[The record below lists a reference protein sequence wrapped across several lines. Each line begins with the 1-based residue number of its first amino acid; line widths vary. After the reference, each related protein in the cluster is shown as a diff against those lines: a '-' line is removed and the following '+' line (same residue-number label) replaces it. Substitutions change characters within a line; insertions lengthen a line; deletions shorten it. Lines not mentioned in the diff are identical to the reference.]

1 MFSILSIFWFFREAK
16 YILFWV
22 YLWQLKEYHIPRL
35 VDHFRTHKGRQIIL
49 NPFLYIKVIL
59 FLVILASVNVFSF
72 VFLVMLLVYL
82 AESAL
87 FLKSIFS
94 KTIKRPVKTSKTGL
108 LLAVAFII
116 AGFFITW
123 VSFNLAGSQQL
134 SWILAFD
141 IFTPFI
147 VSAIVLAFQPI
158 FVFAR
163 NNILRRAEEKV
174 KTFKNLTV
182 IAITGSYGKT
192 STKEFLATI
201 LSSKFNVASTKEHQN
216 SEMGIANCILND
228 LNEKHQIFIVEMG
241 AYKKG
246 GIKLLC
252 DMVKP
257 KIGIVTGINEQH
269 LALFGSL
276 ENLLSAEGGEEL
288 AEALPKNGV
297 LVVNGDNKYCLDLLR
312 KSSNLPANQEKKYVI
327 SNKAIE
333 ADIWTEDVS
342 IEKKSVSFLTV
353 NRNKELGHFKV
364 NVLGKQNVQNLLGA
378 ILVAREQ
385 GMSIEE
391 IAEACK
397 KIKPDLAGMVLK
409 QGKNG
414 LDIID
419 SSYSAN
425 PDGVFADL
433 EYLSIFP
440 QKKAIIMPCLI
451 ELGPNSAEIHRKIGK
466 RIAEICNLAVITTK
480 DKFEDLKSGAMEAGM
495 SQSSILFC
503 ENPDEI
509 STIVSLFCKS
519 GDAILIEGRVP
530 GKVIKLLTDA

>member
-35 VDHFRTHKGRQIIL
+35 LDHFRTHKGKQIIF
-49 NPFLYIKVIL
+49 NPLLYIKIIL
-59 FLVILASVNVFSF
+59 FLIILISEDVFSF
-72 VFLVMLLVYL
+72 IFLALLLVYI

-87 FLKSIFS
+87 FLKAIFS
-94 KTIKRPVKTSKTGL
+94 KTVKRPVRTFKTGL
-108 LLAVAFII
+108 LLAVSFVV

-123 VSFNLAGSQQL
+123 TSFNFTGSKQL
-134 SWILAFD
+134 LWFLVFD
-141 IFTPFI
+141 IFTPLI
-147 VSAIVLAFQPI
+147 VTAVVLAFQPI

-163 NNILRRAEEKV
+163 NNILRRAEEKM

-182 IAITGSYGKT
+182 IGITGSYGKT

-228 LNEKHQIFIVEMG
+228 LSESHQIFIVEMG

-252 DMVKP
+252 DIVKP
-257 KIGIVTGINEQH
+257 KIGLVAGVNEQH

-288 AEALPKNGV
+288 AEALPKNGM

-327 SNKAIE
+327 SNKSIE
-333 ADIWTEDVS
+333 ADIWTEDIS
-342 IEKKSVSFLTV
+342 IEKNSVSFLAV
-353 NRNKELGHFKV
+353 NRNKEMGHFKV

-378 ILVAREQ
+378 ILVAREL
-385 GMSIEE
+385 GMSVEE

-397 KIKPDLAGMVLK
+397 KIKQDLAGMVLRR
-409 QGKNG
+409 GRNG

-433 EYLSIFP
+433 EYLKIFP

-451 ELGPNSAEIHRKIGK
+451 ELGPNSAEIHQKIGK
-466 RIAEICNLAVITTK
+466 KIAEICNLAVITTK
-480 DKFEDLKSGAMEAGM
+480 DKFEDLKKGAMDEGM
-495 SQSSILFC
+495 SHSNILFC

-519 GDAILIEGRVP
+519 GDAILLEGRVP
-530 GKVIKLLTDA
+530 GRVIKLLTDV